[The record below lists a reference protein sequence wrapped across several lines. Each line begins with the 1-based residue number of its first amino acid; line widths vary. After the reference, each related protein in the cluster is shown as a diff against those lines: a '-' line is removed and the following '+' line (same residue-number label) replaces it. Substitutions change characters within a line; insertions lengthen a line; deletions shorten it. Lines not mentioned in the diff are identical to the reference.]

1 MSKPPERE
9 KLVIDGPA
17 GPLEA
22 LLEVPAGVSPT
33 ALAIVC
39 HPHPLH
45 GGTMQNKVAHTLARA
60 CNDLG
65 FAALRFNF
73 RGVGTS
79 AGSHDNG
86 VGEIEDARAVLT
98 YGRQRFAGP
107 VLLSGFSFG
116 SLVALELARS
126 ETVAQLI
133 SIAPPV
139 SRLETDSDW
148 SQPSC
153 PWLIV
158 QGDADELVD
167 ADEVLT
173 WVDSLEPGPRLVV
186 LKDVDHFFHGNLVL
200 LRELIVSELGDKD
213 YAK

>member
-9 KLVIDGPA
+9 KLVIEGPA

-22 LLEVPAGVSPT
+22 LLEVPAGASPN
-33 ALAIVC
+33 ALAVVC

-73 RGVGTS
+73 RGVGAS

-86 VGEIEDARAVLT
+86 VGEVDDARAVLT

-126 ETVAQLI
+126 ESVAQLI

-139 SRLETDSDW
+139 SRLAVGPDW
-148 SQPSC
+148 SQPDC

-158 QGDADELVD
+158 QGDTDELVD

-173 WVDSLEPGPRLVV
+173 WVDALEPGPRLVV
-186 LKDVDHFFHGNLVL
+186 LNDVDHFFHGNLVL